1 MADKKRARMG
11 LDNRLRRLRRLRRL
25 QRPAPPC
32 KFL

>member
-11 LDNRLRRLRRLRRL
+11 LDNRLRRLRRL